1 MSKESKVIGLVDGS
15 IDEVAVRK
23 RTSKEWIIVRDHKGT
38 AEIRI
43 PKTDMDD
50 AQNKALNDYWSK
62 IVDMRSSESMPDED
76 ISAVVK
82 VICKDYQRK
91 FIFPKTKISG
101 LQAEVAKALITNEK
115 MRYAKGDKE
124 IIINNG
130 GNISSENEPKA
141 ADDNPSKKDDPTKDD
156 DPPKKVNPPKK
167 DDPTADDDPTKDDNP
182 PKKDDPTA
190 DDDPPKKDDDSAD
203 DDPPK
208 KVRNWEKP
216 IDRNAIRDRLK
227 AAIK

>member
-1 MSKESKVIGLVDGS
+1 MSKELKVIGLVDGS
-15 IDEVAVRK
+15 IDEVAVRN
-23 RTSKEWIIVRDHKGT
+23 RTGKEWAIVRDHKGT
-38 AEIRI
+38 AEVRI
-43 PKTDMDD
+43 PKTDMND
-50 AQNKALNDYWSK
+50 AQNKALNDYWK
-62 IVDMRSSESMPDED
+62 KLVDTRASMPDED
-76 ISAVVK
+76 NSAVVK

-91 FIFPKTKISG
+91 FIFPETKISG
-101 LQAEVAKALITNEK
+101 LQAEVAKALITNKK
-115 MRYAKGDKE
+115 MRYVKGDKV
-124 IIINNG
+124 IIIDNG

-141 ADDNPSKKDDPTKDD
+141 ADDDPS
-156 DPPKKVNPPKK
+156 KK

-182 PKKDDPTA
+182 PKKDDPAA